1 MKKLTAKFQNIGGYI
16 SIAVFALMV
25 VYALG
30 MATPAAAC
38 RLYQDT
44 IDFYDQIM
52 PYNNGILLF
61 GIFGLLIAAFYF
73 VLKNNTRIIY
83 YISNFVWHG
92 INTVFTL
99 VASIFTFV
107 GVGIYQSAYGTL
119 PFEAM
124 NEYWSIRADT
134 TINPNPAVFALG
146 YILGVLVLLSLVP
159 HILVLVDKIQH
170 RIRYE
175 KNKLNGVAN
184 PVSYDPKEAK

>member
-1 MKKLTAKFQNIGGYI
+1 MKKLTAKFQSISGYI

-61 GIFGLLIAAFYF
+61 GIFGLLISAFYF
-73 VLKNNTRIIY
+73 VLKNNSRIIY
-83 YISNFVWHG
+83 YISNFVWQG
-92 INTVFTL
+92 INTVYTI
-99 VASIFTFV
+99 VAAIFTFV
-107 GVGIYQSAYGTL
+107 GVGVYQSAYSAL
-119 PFEAM
+119 PFDAM
-124 NEYWSIRADT
+124 NEYWSTRAST
-134 TINPNPAVFALG
+134 TINPNTSVFILG
-146 YILGVLVLLSLVP
+146 YLLGAVVLLSLVP
-159 HILVLVDKIQH
+159 HILVLVEKVQH

-175 KNKLNGVAN
+175 NNKKNGVEN
-184 PVSYDPKEAK
+184 PVTYDPKEAK